1 MGCIA
6 AAALLPS
13 SAAAQ
18 QQRLTILHTSDLHG
32 SVLAWDDF
40 RDQPAQ
46 GSLAQV
52 STLVTAIRA
61 ESEDPVLVLD
71 SGDTIQGTPLE
82 QFAHIR
88 WSEPS
93 PTISAMNQVAYDAMA
108 VGNHEF
114 NFGLDVLRRAQN
126 QADFPFLSANTI
138 DASTGKTAFPP
149 YRIVRAGEVTIG
161 ILGLVTPNIPGWER
175 PEHYRGLVFRPMD
188 EVAREQVAHLRQIEG
203 CDLVVVLAHTG
214 FERDL
219 DDGSP
224 SNTEAEDWAWR
235 LSEIPGI
242 DLLLTGH
249 THTDIPPRMISG
261 TLVSQP
267 HARARLL
274 TRIDLE
280 LELGADGWEI
290 SSWDGRNIP
299 LEGVA
304 SDPVLETSMA
314 ALHRRVAEA
323 LDGPVGEISQG
334 LSVAGCRL
342 RDCAASDLI
351 HQVQLEASGA
361 ELSLSSLLTDRT
373 PDLAAGSVTWRW
385 IYSFYV
391 YPNTLVKVTVTGAQ
405 VVDILEHA
413 ARYYQGMDCSP
424 DGACA
429 VLTDPSIP
437 RYNVDTMAG
446 VSYRVDPTRPVG
458 KRVHGVRVAGRSIN
472 LDQVFTLVC
481 NNYRA
486 AGGGGYPH
494 LADAEPVWRSSEEM
508 TDLIGDFL
516 AKKGSWQPEIDN
528 NWWLGPAVV
537 TERQA
542 PTHR

>member
-1 MGCIA
+1 MTVLLMGCA
-6 AAALLPS
+6 AATTLLPS
-13 SAAAQ
+13 LAAAQ
-18 QQRLTILHTSDLHG
+18 EQRLTLLHTSDLHG

-40 RDQPAQ
+40 RDQPAE
-46 GSLAQV
+46 GSIAQV
-52 STLVTAIRA
+52 STLVKAIR
-61 ESEDPVLVLD
+61 SSSDDPVLLLD

-93 PTISAMNQVAYDAMA
+93 PTIAAMNHVAYDAMA

-114 NFGLDVLRRAQN
+114 NFGLDVLRRAET
-126 QADFPFLSANTI
+126 QADFPFLSANTVN
-138 DASTGKTAFPP
+138 ASTGEPAFPA
-149 YRIVRAGEVTIG
+149 YRVIRAGEVKVG

-188 EVAREQVAHLRQIEG
+188 EVAREQVAQLREKEG

-214 FERDL
+214 FEKDL

-224 SNTEAEDWAWR
+224 TGTEAEDWAWR
-235 LSEIPGI
+235 LAQIEGI
-242 DLLLTGH
+242 DVLLTGH

-267 HARARLL
+267 RARARLL

-280 LELGADGWEI
+280 LERGADGWRI
-290 SSWDGRNIP
+290 SSWDGRNLP

-304 SDPVLETSMA
+304 SDPVLENSMA

-323 LDGPVGEISQG
+323 LDGPVGEITRG

-424 DGACA
+424 DGTCA
-429 VLTDPSIP
+429 VLTDSSIP
-437 RYNVDTMAG
+437 HYNVDTMAG
-446 VSYRVDPTRPVG
+446 LSYRVDPTLPVG
-458 KRVHGVRVAGRSIN
+458 ERVHDVRIDGRTIE
-472 LDQVFTLVC
+472 LDRKFTLVC

-494 LADAEPVWRSSEEM
+494 LAQTEPVWQSSEERY
-508 TDLIGDFL
+508 TPRPSLCNV
-516 AKKGSWQPEIDN
+516 A
-528 NWWLGPAVV
+528 
-537 TERQA
+537 R
-542 PTHR
+542 